1 MLDAQSEKTITQVTE
16 QVRLIFGKDLVSLA
30 LYGSA
35 AGEDFVRGASDLNFA
50 IVLEHVTFQH
60 LTALHQH
67 LPKWHK
73 LRVAT
78 PLLLDRQFL
87 DRARD
92 VFPMEFHDIREQHR
106 VLYGEE
112 VFATLVIDGRHLR
125 YQAEHEARGKLLRL
139 RTLYA
144 EVGAERKR
152 LRVLMLDSAKTF
164 VIIMRNFI
172 RLGRGESRTVYLQ
185 VVDEFERHFQ
195 QTFPTIR
202 RLVNIRLGMQ
212 RWTDGADDTFRNYL
226 DEVERLIDLIDHVLP
241 EESRADQPVAPA
253 KVN

>member
-1 MLDAQSEKTITQVTE
+1 MLDAQSEKTITRVTE

-35 AGEDFVRGASDLNFA
+35 AGEDFVAGTSDLNLA
-50 IVLEHVTFQH
+50 IVLERVTFRH

-78 PLLLDRQFL
+78 PLLLDRLFL
-87 DRARD
+87 DRARE
-92 VFPMEFHDIREQHR
+92 VFPMEFHDIKEQHR

-112 VFATLVIDGRHLR
+112 VFATLAIDGRHLR

-144 EVGAERKR
+144 EVGAKRKR
-152 LRVLMLDSAKTF
+152 LQALMLDSAKTF

-172 RLGRGESRTVYLQ
+172 RLRRGESRTRYLQ
-185 VVDEFERHFQ
+185 VIDEFERHFQ

-202 RLVNIRLGMQ
+202 NLVQIKLGMQ
-212 RWTDGADDTFRNYL
+212 PWAGGIEDTFRGYL
-226 DEVERLIDLIDHVLP
+226 DEVERLIDLIDHTLP
-241 EESRADQPVAPA
+241 EEAAES
-253 KVN
+253 

>member
-35 AGEDFVRGASDLNFA
+35 AGEDFVPGKSDLNFA
-50 IVLEHVTFQH
+50 IVLERVTFPY
-60 LTALHQH
+60 LKALQQL

-78 PLLLDRQFL
+78 PLLLDRQFV

-92 VFPMEFHDIREQHR
+92 VFPMEFHDIKEQHR
-106 VLYGEE
+106 MLYGEE
-112 VFATLVIDGRHLR
+112 VFATLVIDARHLR
-125 YQAEHEARGKLLRL
+125 YQAEHEARSKLLRL

-152 LRVLMLDSAKTF
+152 LEALMLESAKTF

-172 RLGRGESRTVYLQ
+172 RLRRGESHTRYLQ
-185 VVDEFERHFQ
+185 VIDEFERHFQ

-202 RLVNIRLGMQ
+202 NLVQIKLGMQ
-212 RWTDGADDTFRNYL
+212 LWADGIEGTFGGYL
-226 DEVERLIDLIDHVLP
+226 DEVERLIDLIDHTLP
-241 EESRADQPVAPA
+241 EEAAES
-253 KVN
+253 

>member
-1 MLDAQSEKTITQVTE
+1 MLDSQSEKAITQVVE
-16 QVRLIFGKDLVSLA
+16 QTRLIFGKDLVSLA

-35 AGEDFVRGASDLNFA
+35 AGEDYVPGRSDLNFA
-50 IVLEHVTFQH
+50 IVLERITFAH
-60 LTALHQH
+60 LQVLHQH

-87 DRARD
+87 EDARD
-92 VFPMEFHDIREQHR
+92 VFPMEFHDIKQQHR
-106 VLYGEE
+106 MLYGEE
-112 VFATLVIDGRHLR
+112 VFATLAIDSRHLQ

-152 LRVLMLDSAKTF
+152 LEALMLDSAKTF

-172 RLGRGESRTVYLQ
+172 RLRRGESHTRYLQ
-185 VVDEFERHFQ
+185 VLDEFEQHSQQAFPSIRHLLQ
-195 QTFPTIR
+195 
-202 RLVNIRLGMQ
+202 VKLGLQ
-212 RWTDGADDTFRNYL
+212 RWADGIDDTFRTYL
-226 DEVERLIDLIDHVLP
+226 DEVERLIMLIEQTCP
-241 EESRADQPVAPA
+241 EPESASPES
-253 KVN
+253 